1 MIVEK
6 HPKPKRRPT
15 ANDGPGTRKQAI
27 ATGRMS
33 AAKRGVKVS
42 LAPVNLPKERDD
54 KP

>member
-1 MIVEK
+1 MLVE
-6 HPKPKRRPT
+6 KPKRRKAGNMNAPCS
-15 ANDGPGTRKQAI
+15 AKQAI

-42 LAPVNLPKERDD
+42 LAPVNLPKEREE